1 MIKTLPPLDRTKVR
15 FIIVVVSFIVIL
27 LLAVCGI
34 FSQNEAS
41 TNNMDS
47 TTNRDT
53 DDNITQSVT
62 YDSFN
67 DAFNL
72 FLGDAA
78 NDNSNTI
85 SSDEI
90 ISIYD
95 MLEYTLQLNNV
106 DDYVSDITIRDGT
119 YSRELIDTNKLIYQT
134 TFMLD
139 IPSLQQ
145 SYYVSKAYSPLPADQ
160 SGLYDYDTLVLC
172 PSEDQLIYAPFNCMD
187 RIKYEQQGVV

>member
-27 LLAVCGI
+27 LLVICGM

-47 TTNRDT
+47 TANRDT

-67 DAFNL
+67 NAFNL

-78 NDNSNTI
+78 SDDNSNTI

-106 DDYVSDITIRDGT
+106 DDYVPDITIRNGT
-119 YSRELIDTNKLIYQT
+119 YSRELIDANRLIYQT

-172 PSEDQLIYAPFNCMD
+172 PGEDQLIYAPFDCMD
-187 RIKYEQQGVV
+187 RIKYEQ